1 MLSYDISDET
11 VRDFA
16 RIMGIELV
24 VINKDTTKEKLERD
38 IMIGDVIYGR

>member
-1 MLSYDISDET
+1 MLSYDITDET

-24 VINKDTTKEKLERD
+24 VINKDTTKNSLERD
-38 IMIGDVIYGR
+38 VMIGDIIYGR